1 MGKSE
6 NMMGNS
12 QQPGLAEAV
21 LIVTSGEENSRKHQD
36 ACGTTQEA
44 IDARESVCGTH

>member
-6 NMMGNS
+6 DMMGNS

-21 LIVTSGEENSRKHQD
+21 LIVTAGEKSSRGRD

-44 IDARESVCGTH
+44 IDAGESVCGTH